1 MPPQRFAVL
10 KAGTAY
16 RETREQRGDFDRM
29 FIDLLAEPG
38 QAWEVYDV
46 EHGQFPREPAA
57 YDGFVI
63 TGSRYSATDDL
74 PWLKELGALVTAIR
88 GRGQA
93 LLGIC
98 FGHQVL
104 AQALGGEV
112 RPNPLGWDVGVRGVK
127 LTPAGQQA
135 AALAAAGSAAPQPLR
150 VFELHQDIVTRLPPG
165 AVHLASSDF
174 TPHEMFSLGARILG
188 VQGHPEFDADVIRV
202 ALAKL
207 GGAGLLP
214 QERVAQ
220 CAATLVQEP
229 HRDFLRRWLR
239 AFLHAGRQQDA
250 A

>member
-1 MPPQRFAVL
+1 MPSLRFAVL

-16 RETREQRGDFDRM
+16 REIREQRGDFDRM

-38 QAWEVYDV
+38 QAWEVHDV
-46 EHGQFPREPAA
+46 EHGQFPSEPAA

-74 PWLKELGALVTAIR
+74 PWLKDLFALVRAIR
-88 GRGQA
+88 GRGQG

-112 RPNPLGWDVGVRGVK
+112 RPNPLGWDVGVRSVQ
-127 LTPAGQQA
+127 LTPAGQEVP
-135 AALAAAGSAAPQPLR
+135 ALSAAPRPLR

-165 AVHLASSDF
+165 GLHLASSDH
-174 TPHEMFSLGARILG
+174 TLYEMFSLGTRTLG
-188 VQGHPEFDADVIRV
+188 VQGHPEFDTEGIRV
-202 ALAKL
+202 ALHKL
-207 GGAGLLP
+207 SAGGLLP
-214 QERVAQ
+214 PDRAAQ
-220 CAATLVQEP
+220 CEATLVHEP
-229 HRDFLRRWLR
+229 HRPFLRQWLRDFLRT
-239 AFLHAGRQQDA
+239 GRQQDA